1 MSPTPRDRAT
11 LEDGA
16 SKAKVSRATV
26 SRVVRHVS
34 GVDAGIVFRVNA
46 AIAKTGYQ
54 VNRAARSLAGG
65 KTQNIAIIFREV
77 FGDIFMNGY
86 WGQVEFD

>member
-1 MSPTPRDRAT
+1 MSPIPRNRAT
-11 LEDGA
+11 LEDVA

-26 SRVVRHVS
+26 SRVVRRVP
-34 GVDAGIVFRVNA
+34 GVDPGIVSRVNA

-65 KTQNIAIIFREV
+65 KTQNIAIRF
-77 FGDIFMNGY
+77 
-86 WGQVEFD
+86 W